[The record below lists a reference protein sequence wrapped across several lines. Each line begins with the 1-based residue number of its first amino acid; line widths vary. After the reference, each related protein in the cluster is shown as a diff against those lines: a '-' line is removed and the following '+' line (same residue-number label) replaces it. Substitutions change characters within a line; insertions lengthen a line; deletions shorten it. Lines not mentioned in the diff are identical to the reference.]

1 MLSKKYELYGSVIV
15 ITLLLIFLFLAS
27 DISLSREGN
36 MQLGIFLNSTKL
48 NENNKS
54 MERKHF

>member
-1 MLSKKYELYGSVIV
+1 MLSKKYELYGSVTV

-27 DISLSREGN
+27 DISLSSEGN
-36 MQLGIFLNSTKL
+36 MQLRIFLNSTKL